1 MANRN
6 IIAPPVGHS
15 NLHRQFAPGYQSRWH
30 DGTKTAYTGACM
42 SMEISHLE
50 IVPGAVEVKLG
61 GKIMLGLESEQIV
74 NLVEE
79 LLRQGT
85 RTIVFNLAGVTAI
98 DSTGIGRFIWS
109 YNKIAAIGGEMR
121 MAGATGHVLQTFRV
135 SLLDTVF
142 SFYDNVDEARQVGG

>member
-1 MANRN
+1 
-6 IIAPPVGHS
+6 
-15 NLHRQFAPGYQSRWH
+15 
-30 DGTKTAYTGACM
+30 
-42 SMEISHLE
+42 MEISNQE
-50 IVPGAVEVKLG
+50 VAPGAVEMKLG
-61 GKIMLGLESEQIV
+61 GKVLRGAESEQIV
-74 NLVEE
+74 TLAEH

-142 SFYDNVDEARQVGG
+142 SFYDSVEDARQVSG